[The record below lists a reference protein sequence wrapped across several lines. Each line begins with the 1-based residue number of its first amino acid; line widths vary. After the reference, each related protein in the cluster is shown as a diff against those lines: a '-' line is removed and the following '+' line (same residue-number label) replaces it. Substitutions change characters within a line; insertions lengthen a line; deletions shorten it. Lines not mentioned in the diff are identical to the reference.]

1 MDYLLNVKDLDKSY
15 KDSEFT
21 LSDLNLTIRPG
32 EVVGLVGKNG
42 SGKSTLINTLV
53 GNRFPSSGEIEFLI
67 KKQHLRMTSIKNI

>member
-1 MDYLLNVKDLDKSY
+1 MDYLLNVKDLNKSY

-21 LSDLNLTIRPG
+21 LSGLNLTIRPG

-53 GNRFPSSGEIEFLI
+53 GI
-67 KKQHLRMTSIKNI
+67 